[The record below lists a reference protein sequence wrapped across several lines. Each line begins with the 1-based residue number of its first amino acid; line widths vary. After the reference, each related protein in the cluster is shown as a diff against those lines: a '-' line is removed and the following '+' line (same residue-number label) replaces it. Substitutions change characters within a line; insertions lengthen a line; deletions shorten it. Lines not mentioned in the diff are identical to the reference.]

1 MIDEALPLI
10 EYRIK
15 KASQG
20 VNFKDGNELI
30 TFGEKFAEILAS
42 VNPIEKDVY
51 IKKIS
56 EETSIKEQAL
66 YDLLSQV
73 MSKNQKEN
81 DFLNKKGYFG
91 TKLYV
96 EPAYLKAE
104 RALLKL
110 MIDYEFYDEI
120 VDNLD
125 ENNFILDSH
134 NKIYSLIIEAK
145 KNNTNNISSYIESR
159 CDDIESSK
167 EYTKIKEENILNLGN
182 SDKQIKDYIE
192 QIKSFKLKIQID
204 DLKKKQSELE
214 KKGNIE
220 ESIEIAMELIRL
232 SKQLKVK

>member
-1 MIDEALPLI
+1 
-10 EYRIK
+10 
-15 KASQG
+15 
-20 VNFKDGNELI
+20 
-30 TFGEKFAEILAS
+30 
-42 VNPIEKDVY
+42 
-51 IKKIS
+51 
-56 EETSIKEQAL
+56 
-66 YDLLSQV
+66 